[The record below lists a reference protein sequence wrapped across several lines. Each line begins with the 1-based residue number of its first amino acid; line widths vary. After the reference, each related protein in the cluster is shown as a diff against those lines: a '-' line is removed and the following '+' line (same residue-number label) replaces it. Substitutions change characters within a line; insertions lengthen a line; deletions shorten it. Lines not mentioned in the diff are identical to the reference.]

1 MQVQETQPGKNQ
13 SEDTVFFPGTTY
25 MPQNIHLLVH
35 VLLSNRKI
43 TINIICCIELF
54 YLFIKF
60 K

>member
-25 MPQNIHLLVH
+25 MPQNIHLLVP
-35 VLLSNRKI
+35 VRCSTRQR

-54 YLFIKF
+54 Y
-60 K
+60 